1 MTIATVCTGRSP
13 FRKPAGPATLHA
25 VAYDEP
31 VRSERLGPLR
41 PVVEALLRKP
51 PADRPSAA
59 AVGSELRRVV
69 AGEADTVTGVRQAS
83 AAHEGLTRT
92 AWDATSPELA
102 PRRSSRSAG
111 RKRLWRG
118 LATTVVV
125 AAGVVG
131 GLFLSGAPPCKEGP
145 QTTTVRK
152 VVRSAAGWQ
161 SVTGVSVQR
170 GDRVTVRF
178 VSGKWTADYRNMPL
192 TGPVGVDAR
201 TDEAFRFADSCKLK
215 STARFA
221 ALIAV
226 LDGVKNAPAQ
236 TVGRELSFRAAGNGT
251 LRLGMNDTAG
261 SCSADN
267 RGELTIRVSVVHAP

>member
-1 MTIATVCTGRSP
+1 
-13 FRKPAGPATLHA
+13 
-25 VAYDEP
+25 
-31 VRSERLGPLR
+31 
-41 PVVEALLRKP
+41 
-51 PADRPSAA
+51 
-59 AVGSELRRVV
+59 
-69 AGEADTVTGVRQAS
+69 
-83 AAHEGLTRT
+83 
-92 AWDATSPELA
+92 
-102 PRRSSRSAG
+102 
-111 RKRLWRG
+111 
-118 LATTVVV
+118 VV

-131 GLFLSGAPPCKEGP
+131 GLFVSGAPPFKEGP

-201 TDEAFRFADSCKLK
+201 TDEAFRFADSCKRK
-215 STARFA
+215 PTARFG

-226 LDGVKNAPAQ
+226 LDGAKNAPVQ

-267 RGELTIRVSVVHAP
+267 RGELTVRVSVVHAP